1 MNSIEFNKYW
11 DSNYPESNPIG
22 HELKDVYPNRWLR
35 IHSLPE
41 SKRYA
46 ESEDEYQIILDRQN
60 KLISELIGE
69 NTEIIIVSGQYE
81 IELTDKN
88 STELSKY
95 GEFKKSRTIELH
107 KIYPEQYED
116 DFYYDVY
123 FRPDSWRINSQNK
136 LLKNIA
142 DDEFRAMFVC
152 PKRNCIVAPY
162 DGGMD
167 LIVENQEKRDILKN
181 KYKDWLSER
190 EDGM

>member
-1 MNSIEFNKYW
+1 MNKTEFNKYW
-11 DSNYPESNPIG
+11 NINYPESNQIG
-22 HELKDVYPNRWLR
+22 HELKSVYPNRWLR

-46 ESEDEYQIILDRQN
+46 ESEDEYQIILNRQN

-69 NTEIIIVSGQYE
+69 NTEIIITSGQYE
-81 IELTDKN
+81 TELKDEI
-88 STELSKY
+88 STELNNY
-95 GEFKKSRTIELH
+95 GKFEKCRTIELH
-107 KIYPEQYED
+107 KIYPEEYED
-116 DFYYDVY
+116 EFFYYVY
-123 FRPDSWRINSQNK
+123 FKPDIWKLNSKNE

-162 DGGMD
+162 DGGID
-167 LIVENQEKRDILKN
+167 VIVNTQEKRDELKI
-181 KYKDWLSER
+181 KYKDWISKR